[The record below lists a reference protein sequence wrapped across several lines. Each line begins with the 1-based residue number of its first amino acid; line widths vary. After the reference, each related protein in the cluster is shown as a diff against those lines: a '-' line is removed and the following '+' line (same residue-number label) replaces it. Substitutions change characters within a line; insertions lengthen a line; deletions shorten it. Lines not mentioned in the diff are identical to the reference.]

1 VLLVTLVLAG
11 VSAGAAGSATPLA
24 SQSPLPAASV
34 APELRSLEQKTEQ
47 LDINSERYSQT
58 IQGTALVS
66 GSGRRRG
73 RRGTRTT
80 RHSKHVSVTITE
92 NGEASL
98 SPDEGELAE
107 PRRTRTPLVVAIGS
121 SIYDYTPSVAA
132 RDGGRPW
139 VRFDL
144 PAGSGGGGL
153 FPFHAQPREVNAG
166 GAGPYAGLINLLA
179 TAVGAVAD
187 AGPATVD
194 GQQTTEFTAT
204 VEPARLIGGRSAK
217 QLGALERELP
227 PERLD
232 VFLAESGL
240 PVRVITTMGSGA
252 GATTDTTDILAVNV
266 PVSVTRPP
274 ASRTISAAALSKLP
288 ESKQ

>member
-1 VLLVTLVLAG
+1 VLLLALVLAG
-11 VSAGAAGSATPLA
+11 VSAGAARSATPLA
-24 SQSPLPAASV
+24 SQSSLPAASV

-58 IQGTALVS
+58 IHGTAPITS
-66 GSGRRRG
+66 GARRG

-80 RHSKHVSVTITE
+80 QHSKRVSVTITE

>member
-58 IQGTALVS
+58 IHGTAPITS
-66 GSGRRRG
+66 GARRG

-80 RHSKHVSVTITE
+80 QHSKRVSVTITE

-139 VRFDL
+139 VRSDL
-144 PAGSGGGGL
+144 AAGSSGGGL
-153 FPFHAQPREVNAG
+153 FPFHAQPGEVDAG
-166 GAGPYAGLINLLA
+166 GTGPYAGLINLLA
-179 TAVGAVAD
+179 TAVGGVAD

-204 VEPARLIGGRSAK
+204 VQPARLIGGRSAK
-217 QLGALERELP
+217 QLGALEREPP

-240 PVRVITTMGSGA
+240 PVRVITAMGSGA
-252 GATTDTTDILAVNV
+252 GAITDTTDILAVNV
-266 PVSVTRPP
+266 PVSVMRPP
-274 ASRTISAAALSKLP
+274 ASRTISAAALGS
-288 ESKQ
+288 ER